1 MRKKNLRRYNGILIL
16 ILCIFAILSVRL
28 YFLTVHP
35 TERVEAN
42 YKNHQ
47 TENISNSK
55 YMLLDTNGKDL
66 MTYKKKYVLV
76 IDSRPFSLNNY
87 GETLEDLMAL
97 NFIMKAETE
106 EFNYTD
112 VMRSQ
117 GKLYYEISEE
127 TYDKINKLNNLKGVY
142 TFISDEI
149 DMKEAWSVSAMF
161 SNISEEGLYK
171 DSLNEEIFNNIKNN
185 IIPKKNFY
193 LDEKNTYSIDEL
205 NLNKENRNVKL
216 TIDKEFEDIIRGVLS
231 KQEYIDYKN
240 VGVTLIESNTG
251 KIKAMVQKDE
261 SQANINLGIEGVGYE
276 PGSIYK
282 LITYAAALEEGFI
295 TPYNTVSC
303 NGKMCN
309 GKVHGTLTIEEGLI
323 RSCND
328 VFGAIGRKVGYDKLM
343 EYSER
348 IGIFKRV
355 LNFQGENKNETAG
368 MKPLNDDPKN
378 NNKIALIS
386 IGQAMNVSPIQMLG
400 AVNSIVND
408 GVYIK
413 PYIVESIVDNEDKKI
428 KQYKTTEERIF
439 TETTSK
445 LVKNDMKD
453 VVINGTG
460 KEAYVK
466 NVNIG
471 GKTGSSSSGRGTTHG
486 WFAGYFTIN
495 NIEYTMIVFVPDL
508 VEEKSIGGGTTAA
521 PIFKDIVLELKSK

>member
-1 MRKKNLRRYNGILIL
+1 MKKKNIRRYNGILVFI
-16 ILCIFAILSVRL
+16 ICVFTILSVRL
-28 YFLTVHP
+28 YFLTIHP
-35 TERVEAN
+35 TERVESN

-66 MTYKKKYVLV
+66 MSYKKKYVLV

-97 NFIMKAETE
+97 NFIMKAENE

-127 TYDKINKLNNLKGVY
+127 TYNKINKLNNLKGVY
-142 TFISDEI
+142 TFVSDEI
-149 DMKEAWSVSAMF
+149 DMKEAWSVSSMF
-161 SNISEEGLYK
+161 SNIYEDNFVKG
-171 DSLNEEIFNNIKNN
+171 SLNEEIFNNIKNN
-185 IIPKKNFY
+185 VVPKKNFY
-193 LDEKNTYSIDEL
+193 LDEKNTYSINEL

-216 TIDKEFEDIIRGVLS
+216 TIDKEIEEDIRKVLS
-231 KQEYIDYKN
+231 KEEYLDYKN

-261 SQANINLGIEGVGYE
+261 SQANINLGIEGAGYE

-282 LITYAAALEEGFI
+282 VITYASALEEGFI

-309 GKVHGTLTIEEGLI
+309 GKVHGTLTIKEGLVK
-323 RSCND
+323 SCND

-343 EYSER
+343 KYSER
-348 IGIFKRV
+348 VGLFEKV
-355 LNFQGENKNETAG
+355 LNFQGENKNETSG
-368 MKPLNDDPKN
+368 IKPLNDDPKN

-400 AVNSIVND
+400 AINTIVND

-413 PYIVESIVDNEDKKI
+413 PYIVDSILDNDDKNI
-428 KQYKTTEERIF
+428 KKYNTTKERIF

-445 LVKNDMKD
+445 LVKNDMKE
-453 VVINGTG
+453 VVLNGTG
-460 KEAYVK
+460 KNAYIEGFD
-466 NVNIG
+466 IG

-495 NIEYTMIVFVPDL
+495 NVEYTMIVFLPDL
-508 VEEKSIGGGTTAA
+508 IEEESVGGGNTAA
-521 PIFKDIVLELKSK
+521 PIFKDIVLELGRK